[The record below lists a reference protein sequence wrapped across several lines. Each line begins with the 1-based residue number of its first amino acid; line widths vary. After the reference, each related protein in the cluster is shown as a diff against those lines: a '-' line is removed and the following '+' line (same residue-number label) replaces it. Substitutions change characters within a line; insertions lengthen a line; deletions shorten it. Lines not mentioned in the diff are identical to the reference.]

1 MALLFQEWPQG
12 AAKHPG
18 QQLLPERTFYVKTTI
33 TVFGRHPSTSTQVMV
48 NNSGQKIKS
57 SGYLRHSE
65 QILILT
71 GISQQGHAESLQ
83 L

>member
-1 MALLFQEWPQG
+1 
-12 AAKHPG
+12 
-18 QQLLPERTFYVKTTI
+18 
-33 TVFGRHPSTSTQVMV
+33 MV

-71 GISQQGHAESLQ
+71 GISQQGHAETLQ
-83 L
+83 LWEMFL